1 MMKRIT
7 LVLLCFFAFNGFALA
22 QQSGQMVIVGKSF
35 TGKKV
40 NGMTIREF
48 IGNVVIT
55 QKDVRITC
63 DRAIQN
69 LDENKAELIG
79 NVIVKQDTIT
89 IKTPRGFYFGNEK
102 KAYSYS
108 GIFLDDGHVNL
119 TADSGYYFSE
129 KESASF
135 FGNVKLIDSSRTLLS
150 DSLFYFSKKDSSL
163 ATGNV
168 VLQDSA
174 STIFSDSL
182 VYLTRNKFT
191 DARGKVKIKNKK
203 EAITIFAERLLNY
216 PDSNYT
222 LLLGRPLLM
231 KIDTVKNAEKDSVVR
246 EDTLFLS
253 ANKMESYSVPASL
266 LIAKDSVLIVR
277 RNFASVN
284 KITFFYRGENKILTF
299 KRNDEEQP
307 PVIWQEN
314 SQLTGD
320 SIAISIKNN
329 SLKRIDVFGNAV
341 IISKN
346 KGYDYR
352 FDQLSGD
359 TLKMF
364 FDKGEL
370 KKTFVTG
377 NVLSIYYL
385 YDKGKAEGLIK
396 SSGDAAKIF
405 FQKNQVSKVKFYGQP
420 ESDYHPEKLIE
431 GEEQSFTVP
440 AFYLYKNK
448 PSRRKVI
455 GEKGIL
461 IKDKQNE

>member
-1 MMKRIT
+1 MIRRII
-7 LVLLCFFAFNGFALA
+7 LLFFCFFTIFDFALA
-22 QQSGQMVIVGKSF
+22 QQNEQMVIVGKSF
-35 TGKKV
+35 VGKKV
-40 NGMTIREF
+40 NGVTIREF

-69 LDENKAELIG
+69 LNENKAELIG

-119 TADSGYYFSE
+119 TADSGYYFSL

-135 FGNVKLIDSSRTLLS
+135 FGNVKLIDSSRTLFS

-163 ATGNV
+163 ATGKV
-168 VLQDSA
+168 VLKDSV

-182 VYLTRNKFT
+182 IYLTKNKFT
-191 DARGKVKIKNKK
+191 DARCKVKIKNKK

-231 KIDTVKNAEKDSVVR
+231 KIDTVKNAKGDSVVSK
-246 EDTLFLS
+246 DTLFLS
-253 ANKMESYSVPASL
+253 ANKMESYSDSTSL
-266 LIAKDSVLIVR
+266 LIARDSVLIVR
-277 RNFASVN
+277 GDFASVN
-284 KITFFYRGENKILTF
+284 KVTFFYRKENKILTF
-299 KRNDEEQP
+299 KRKEEEQP
-307 PVIWQEN
+307 PVIWQGN

-346 KGYDYR
+346 KGYNYR

-364 FDKGEL
+364 FDKSEL

-385 YDKGKAEGLIK
+385 YDKGKANGLIK

-405 FQKNQVSKVKFYGQP
+405 FQKNKVVKVKFYGKP

-431 GEEQSFTVP
+431 GEEQNFTVP

-455 GEKGIL
+455 GRKKIF
-461 IKDKQNE
+461 N